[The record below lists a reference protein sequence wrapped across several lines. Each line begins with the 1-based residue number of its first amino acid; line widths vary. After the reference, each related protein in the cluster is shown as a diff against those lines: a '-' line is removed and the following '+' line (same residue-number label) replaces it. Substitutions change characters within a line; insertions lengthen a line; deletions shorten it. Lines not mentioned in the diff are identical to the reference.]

1 MMMAN
6 WEKLNSKFNQIID
19 NMSNEDWNK
28 WSSERMAK
36 KAMRNSEMLL
46 RAKLQEE
53 KIILS
58 SIIGC
63 NISSHT
69 GYSSSVNII
78 TNSLFTGLVLRSE
91 PEYPIAA

>member
-1 MMMAN
+1 MAN

-36 KAMRNSEMLL
+36 KAMRTSEMLL

-58 SIIGC
+58 SIVAC

-69 GYSSSVNII
+69 GYSSSVNTIS
-78 TNSLFTGLVLRSE
+78 NSLFTGLVLRSE

>member
-1 MMMAN
+1 MAN

-46 RAKLQEE
+46 KAKIQEE

-58 SIIGC
+58 NRIGR
-63 NISSHT
+63 NISSHI
-69 GYSSSVNII
+69 GYSSSINTISS
-78 TNSLFTGLVLRSE
+78 SLFTGLVLRKE

>member
-46 RAKLQEE
+46 RAKVPYH
-53 KIILS
+53 KV
-58 SIIGC
+58 C
-63 NISSHT
+63 K
-69 GYSSSVNII
+69 
-78 TNSLFTGLVLRSE
+78 
-91 PEYPIAA
+91 